1 MLSRNKIIEKLVN
14 EGFTYKTLSLF
25 NDRQIKELAS
35 RILREATTSRVEKT
49 TYTKSEVDKMKQQ
62 HGGLA
67 VDGTVTPNEDG
78 SVTVTQ
84 ELGED
89 NIDDDKEFEKTHPK
103 TKKIDTEA
111 GELDLVLG
119 EMDLDDRHPN
129 RKGSGNGKN
138 KTDGST
144 FEPVN
149 YDVTKPKSHD
159 ELSRKKELTHTGEGY
174 IHEEFKSKDQQQ
186 YFFAKCDEEGPKSKW
201 CKMAKEFAD
210 DTKDFSKLPEK
221 VQNEMVEEW
230 VTSLVERE
238 DKTIKVSKGK
248 LMEMVRQ
255 NYKLNYDTG
264 KIKRMKK
271 TMDLFDSM
279 EQEIAFDQLNR
290 WTLQKKGFQLNVDEL
305 EKGEDSEESVLLLY
319 LNSASGDVWDIKIY
333 TDGNIYMDDAPIND
347 IQDFEEEIKEKE
359 SKSEGEL
366 AETERDTEGAYMGA
380 PVKEPTIKPTTTP
393 TPTKK
398 PGRPGP
404 FKRPQTTPKPK
415 AQDKKVPDW
424 FNFDKIKSQ
433 VEKK

>member
-35 RILREATTSRVEKT
+35 RILREASTSRVEKT
-49 TYTKSEVDKMKQQ
+49 TYTKSEVDKMKQD
-62 HGGLA
+62 HGGLS

-111 GELDLVLG
+111 GEMDLVLG

-129 RKGSGNGKN
+129 RKGSGNGKS
-138 KTDGST
+138 KTDGGT

-159 ELSRKKELTHTGEGY
+159 ELSRKKELTHTGEDY
-174 IHEEFKSKDQQQ
+174 IYEEFKSKDQQQ

-264 KIKRMKK
+264 KIKRMEK

-279 EQEIAFDQLNR
+279 EQEVAFDQLNR
-290 WTLQKKGFQLNVDEL
+290 WTLQKNGFQLNVDEL

-319 LNSASGDVWDIKIY
+319 LNSDSGDV
-333 TDGNIYMDDAPIND
+333 
-347 IQDFEEEIKEKE
+347 
-359 SKSEGEL
+359 
-366 AETERDTEGAYMGA
+366 
-380 PVKEPTIKPTTTP
+380 
-393 TPTKK
+393 
-398 PGRPGP
+398 
-404 FKRPQTTPKPK
+404 
-415 AQDKKVPDW
+415 
-424 FNFDKIKSQ
+424 
-433 VEKK
+433 